1 MIMKDNTPEAGIEAE
16 VPAVPPERMLGRHP
30 KGLAL
35 LFVTEMW
42 ERFSYYG
49 MRGLLILFLVDAV
62 KDGGLGWSQ
71 EDAGRLYGWYTSLVY
86 LTPVLGGLLADR
98 YLGTHRSLVL
108 GGVIIAL
115 GHFTLALQTMSTF
128 YIGLLLIIVGTGFF
142 KPCASVMV
150 GQLYG
155 FNDPRRDAAYTIFY
169 MGINLGAFI
178 GPLICGWLAENPRYG
193 WSYGFAAAGV
203 GMVLGLWAYLA
214 GRPYF
219 LAGVG
224 ERPESQ
230 LKPAAG
236 LPDQAVAPEGAE
248 ERQRILAIVIM
259 AFFVI
264 FFWSAFEQAGA
275 SLNLYALEKTN
286 RAVSADTWLS
296 PWLAPDPSTGGAV
309 SLPASWFQSLNPLFI
324 LLFAPL
330 FSWWWGRLQR
340 LGLEPATPVKMALGL
355 WLLGAGFVVMVYA
368 ALRSDGGALVSPWW
382 LVLTYLLHTWGELCL
397 SPVGLSFVNKL
408 APVRLAALLMGMWFL
423 ANWAANLIAGYL
435 TAYMGAIS
443 KGELFH
449 ILSGQAD
456 FFLLFVATS
465 FAAGLLLLLLT
476 PRLAKLMH
484 GIR

>member
-1 MIMKDNTPEAGIEAE
+1 MKDKFKEAVKEANA
-16 VPAVPPERMLGRHP
+16 PYAPYTGLLGRHP

-62 KDGGLGWSQ
+62 NDGGLGWSK

-86 LTPVLGGLLADR
+86 LTPVLGGVLADR

-115 GHFTLALQTMSTF
+115 GHFTLAWHTMPAF
-128 YIGLLLIIVGTGFF
+128 YTGLALIIVGTGFF

-155 FNDPRRDAAYTIFY
+155 YNDPRRDAAYTIFY

-178 GPLICGWLAENPRYG
+178 GPLICGWLAEDPHYG

-203 GMVLGLWAYLA
+203 GMVLGLLAYLA
-214 GRPYF
+214 GRGSY
-219 LAGVG
+219 LG
-224 ERPESQ
+224 EIGAPPTRAIPIASASDDAP
-230 LKPAAG
+230 PA
-236 LPDQAVAPEGAE
+236 LSRE
-248 ERQRILAIVIM
+248 ERHRIIAIVIM
-259 AFFVI
+259 AFFVV

-275 SLNLYALEKTN
+275 SLNLYALEKTDRGVSVDSWLSN
-286 RAVSADTWLS
+286 WLSADPL
-296 PWLAPDPSTGGAV
+296 TGGTV

-330 FSWWWGRLQR
+330 FSWLWGRLGR
-340 LGLEPATPVKMALGL
+340 LGVEPATPAKMALGL
-355 WLLGAGFVVMVYA
+355 WLLGAGFAVLVGGAM
-368 ALRSDGGALVSPWW
+368 RSDGGALVSPGW
-382 LVLTYLLHTWGELCL
+382 LVVTYLLHTWGELCL

-408 APVRLAALLMGMWFL
+408 APARLAALLMGVWFL

-435 TAYMGAIS
+435 TAYMDAIS
-443 KGELFH
+443 KGQLFQ
-449 ILSGQAD
+449 IVGGQAD
-456 FFLLFVATS
+456 FFLLFVASS
-465 FAAGLLLLLLT
+465 FAAGLLLLVIT
-476 PRLAKLMH
+476 PGLAKLMH
-484 GIR
+484 GIH